1 MDRRPRRGRYHGD
14 ALRES
19 GQRLLVGLIEKP
31 LFIKLLLQLLKGQR
45 QISRPLRGHGVAVK
59 LIRAVPGKDADP
71 ARHQHLHAVFRT
83 KPQTQSLSL
92 EHDAPDGSGG
102 VLQGKIVVPRG
113 VHFIVGDLTADA
125 DAGQHGLVVQQELH
139 QLVDLCDA
147 ENMPLHSYSLSSQG
161 RSRADTASSAHREN
175 ALTRNKRNKPAR
187 RTSAREQ
194 TR

>member
-1 MDRRPRRGRYHGD
+1 MDCRSGGGGD
-14 ALRES
+14 DGDPLRKFRQ
-19 GQRLLVGLIEKP
+19 GLFVGLVEKA
-31 LFIKLLLQLLKGQR
+31 LFIKLLLQLLEGQR

-83 KPQTQSLSL
+83 KPQTQSLPL

-113 VHFIVGDLTADA
+113 VHLIVGDLAPDA
-125 DAGQHGLVVQQELH
+125 DAGQHGFVVQQELH
-139 QLVDLCDA
+139 QLVDLRDA

>member
-1 MDRRPRRGRYHGD
+1 MDRRPRRGGHNGD

-31 LFIKLLLQLLKGQR
+31 LFIKLLLQLLEGQR

-83 KPQTQSLSL
+83 EPQTQSLSL

-113 VHFIVGDLTADA
+113 VHFIVGDLTPDA
-125 DAGQHGLVVQQELH
+125 DAGQHGFVVQQELH
-139 QLVDLCDA
+139 QLVDLRDA

>member
-14 ALRES
+14 ALREL
-19 GQRLLVGLIEKP
+19 GQRLFVGLIEKP

-45 QISRPLRGHGVAVK
+45 QIPRPLRGHGVAVK

-83 KPQTQSLSL
+83 EPQTQSLSL

-113 VHFIVGDLTADA
+113 VHFIVGDLTPDA
-125 DAGQHGLVVQQELH
+125 DAGQHGFVVQQELH
-139 QLVDLCDA
+139 QFVDLRDA